1 MFSVPTALSGLNT
14 EGTQHLSDLRV
25 EALLATGDTELLL
38 TGGEVFAR
46 SEETQPEL
54 YQGR

>member
-1 MFSVPTALSGLNT
+1 MPTALSGLNT

-46 SEETQPEL
+46 SEETQPEQ